1 MSSTAIILYAEKVES
16 SATQFGREVER
27 ETLTSGGLTDEK
39 LEELVKNSH
48 LMKDVEEAV
57 RENAQRELDEYIG
70 QKEDEA
76 GENAR
81 EDLISERKAELSEKV
96 IISQPPK
103 RRRVREWRARSI
115 SEAIEVPIT
124 LPDKDIDDVSDE
136 EFMIHDEDSEVW
148 DEYLPSLRLP
158 PSEAEAGGDDLTSL
172 LGGDLKSLLRYLRQ
186 NGRSIDHLRE
196 LLREAKSSH
205 LLEYDY
211 YIDGMISLWLFDSRG
226 ECSTQTLYPEEEIP
240 RVDHP
245 LRANYPTAFL
255 LGDM

>member
-39 LEELVKNSH
+39 LEELVKNSQ

-76 GENAR
+76 EENAR

-136 EFMIHDEDSEVW
+136 EFMIHDEDSEAW

-158 PSEAEAGGDDLTSL
+158 KVEAGGDDLTSL
-172 LGGDLKSLLRYLRQ
+172 LGGR
-186 NGRSIDHLRE
+186 
-196 LLREAKSSH
+196 
-205 LLEYDY
+205 
-211 YIDGMISLWLFDSRG
+211 
-226 ECSTQTLYPEEEIP
+226 P
-240 RVDHP
+240 
-245 LRANYPTAFL
+245 
-255 LGDM
+255 